1 MVLKK
6 LLLFFSLTALP
17 AFLTALVF
25 KNLVGGF
32 YLVSSNSM
40 EPSLEKDS
48 YVFVDKTAY
57 RSYGFYKRKAFLPEK
72 GDVVLVR
79 LPQGDLTVKRVVGVP
94 GDLVEYRTNRL
105 YVNGEKRT
113 VEREGEARVRLSR
126 GSSVLQRVF
135 PFIQKENRLQPQQG
149 YEFLWEKFPSKKAY
163 PILIKKEL
171 NELPVFAPKRVPE
184 GYYFLMGDN
193 RNHSR
198 DSRFLPPAYSKGRGV
213 VTFSRLG
220 PGGPLS
226 VPKGTLVYGKNSFGG
241 LELFV
246 TLKDQVVEGLFKDI
260 EVQAVTAGL
269 NGNIPGGAILG
280 IKGRLSYD
288 FRVGNAD
295 PFSGGEDQTLVPLQD
310 ILGQLKGNV
319 FSL

>member
-6 LLLFFSLTALP
+6 LLFFLSLTALP
-17 AFLTALVF
+17 AFLLALAF
-25 KNLVGGF
+25 KNFVGGF

-40 EPSLEKDS
+40 EPSLGKDS

-57 RSYGFYKRKAFLPEK
+57 RPYGFSKGKASLLPEK

-94 GDLVEYRTNRL
+94 GDLVEYRENRL

-113 VEREGEARVRLSR
+113 FEKESGKTVQLPQTFSFFWKSFTFA
-126 GSSVLQRVF
+126 
-135 PFIQKENRLQPQQG
+135 QKENHLQPPEG
-149 YEFLWEKFPSKKAY
+149 YEFLWEEFSFKKAY
-163 PILIKKEL
+163 PVSVKTDFKSS
-171 NELPVFAPKRVPE
+171 PVFGPKRVPQ
-184 GYYFLMGDN
+184 GHFFLMGDN

-213 VTFSRLG
+213 VTFSRLR

-226 VPKGTLVYGKNSFGG
+226 VPKGTLVYGKNPFGG

-246 TLKDQVVEGLFKDI
+246 TLKDHTIEALFKDI

-288 FRVGNAD
+288 FRVGNAY
-295 PFSGGEDQTLVPLQD
+295 PFSGGEDQTFVPLQD
-310 ILGQLKGNV
+310 ILGRWRVQ
-319 FSL
+319 